1 MWSTAASG
9 RIGCARSGALSE
21 PAPPSPD
28 EIEVSLIGPGY
39 GESVLV
45 HLGNGDWMIVD
56 SCVGEDRTPVALGY
70 LHRLGV
76 DPAEAVKMIVA
87 THWHDDHIRGMSEL
101 VELCPSARFCCAWA
115 LGSKEFLSATAG
127 LARKDF
133 SEVGYGIREVHSV
146 FSRLGSRESR
156 PVWAGP
162 NRRVF
167 RSGSSEVWS
176 LSPGDDLF
184 ERFLRSVE
192 GWVSSDNQ
200 TAKRSPSPSP
210 NHLSV
215 VLWVRCGDA
224 IALLGG
230 DLERRGWTAVL
241 NNPEK
246 PASKASVFKV
256 PHHGSHDADVPQV
269 WEEMLDPEPL
279 AVLTPWRRGLGVLP
293 TLSDV
298 ERILSRTPHA
308 YASAKPGPLAP
319 KRPKAA
325 AVSRT
330 LRSTG
335 ATLTRVPGSPGI
347 VRLRRS
353 MGAGNSWNLK
363 LFDPA
368 CRLRDVAA

>member
-1 MWSTAASG
+1 M
-9 RIGCARSGALSE
+9 
-21 PAPPSPD
+21 
-28 EIEVSLIGPGY
+28 EVSLIGPGY

-45 HLGNGDWMIVD
+45 HLGDGDWMIVD

-76 DPAEAVKMIVA
+76 NPAEAVKMIVA
-87 THWHDDHIRGMSEL
+87 THWHDDHIRGMSQL
-101 VELCPSARFCCAWA
+101 VEECPSARFCCAWA

-146 FSRLGSRESR
+146 FSRLGSSKSR

-184 ERFLRSVE
+184 ERFLSSVE
-192 GWVSSDNQ
+192 GWVSSDNE

-215 VLWVRCGDA
+215 VLWVRFGGA

-241 NNPEK
+241 SSPEK
-246 PASKASVFKV
+246 PASTASVFKV

-269 WEEMLDPEPL
+269 WEEMLDPQPF
-279 AVLTPWRRGLGVLP
+279 AVLTPWRRGRGILP
-293 TLSDV
+293 TASDV
-298 ERILSRTPHA
+298 QRILSRTPHA
-308 YASAKPGPLAP
+308 YASAKPGPPAR
-319 KRPKAA
+319 KRSKAA

-353 MGAGNSWNLK
+353 MGTGSSWNVE

-368 CRLRDVAA
+368 CTLRDVAA